1 MLLST
6 INPLLTS
13 NTAPRRI
20 EMSQYQY
27 DTCLLFLGI
36 GLFLLVATIIG
47 QILKFRCK
55 SPNSVIDNLNT
66 RINAWWVMVGIIGVA
81 FWFGQLA
88 VIFLFF
94 VISGVALR
102 EFLILTPINRYDY
115 FVLIFAFGIALPM
128 QYILVAY
135 AWYGLFSIFIP
146 VYAFLLLAIFATIST
161 RNFLERIADV
171 QWGLMITVYCISCVP
186 ALLVLDIENYQGR
199 NLLLIAYLVLIVQLS
214 DVLQYV
220 FGKLFG
226 KHKISPNISPSKTI
240 EGFIG
245 GILSASFIGACMCWI
260 TPFTFLQSGLISLM
274 ITLLGFFG
282 GLVMS
287 AIKRDRGVKDWGR
300 LIDGHGGILDRFD
313 SICFAAPIFFHVVRY
328 FWVE

>member
-1 MLLST
+1 
-6 INPLLTS
+6 
-13 NTAPRRI
+13 
-20 EMSQYQY
+20 MSHYQY
-27 DTCLLFLGI
+27 DTFLLFLGI
-36 GLFLLVATIIG
+36 GLFLLVASIIG
-47 QILKFRCK
+47 QLLKHRFK
-55 SPNSVIDNLNT
+55 SPSIDNLNA
-66 RINAWWVMVGIIGVA
+66 RINAWWVMVAIIGGA
-81 FWFGQLA
+81 FWLGQLA

-94 VISGVALR
+94 IVSGLALR

-115 FVLIFAFGIALPM
+115 FALIFAFGIALPV

-146 VYAFLLLAIFATIST
+146 VYAFLFLAIFATITGST

-199 NLLLIAYLVLIVQLS
+199 NLLLIAYLVLVVQLS

-226 KHKISPNISPSKTI
+226 KHKISPNVSPAKTI
-240 EGFIG
+240 EGFVG
-245 GILSASFIGACMCWI
+245 GILSASFIGACMFWI

-300 LIDGHGGILDRFD
+300 LIGGHGGILDRFD

>member
-1 MLLST
+1 
-6 INPLLTS
+6 
-13 NTAPRRI
+13 
-20 EMSQYQY
+20 MSHYQY
-27 DTCLLFLGI
+27 DTFLLFLGI
-36 GLFLLVATIIG
+36 GLFLLVASIIG
-47 QILKFRCK
+47 QLLKHRFK
-55 SPNSVIDNLNT
+55 SPSIDNLNA
-66 RINAWWVMVGIIGVA
+66 RINAWWVMVAIIGGA
-81 FWFGQLA
+81 FWLGQLA

-94 VISGVALR
+94 IVSGLALR

-115 FVLIFAFGIALPM
+115 FALIFAFGIALPM

-146 VYAFLLLAIFATIST
+146 VYAFLFLAIFATITGST

-199 NLLLIAYLVLIVQLS
+199 NLLLIAYLVLVVQLS

-226 KHKISPNISPSKTI
+226 KHKISPNVSPAKTI
-240 EGFIG
+240 EGFVG
-245 GILSASFIGACMCWI
+245 GILSASFIGACMFWI

-300 LIDGHGGILDRFD
+300 LIGGHGGILDRFD

>member
-1 MLLST
+1 
-6 INPLLTS
+6 
-13 NTAPRRI
+13 
-20 EMSQYQY
+20 MSHYQY
-27 DTCLLFLGI
+27 DTFLLFLGI
-36 GLFLLVATIIG
+36 GLFLLMASIIG
-47 QILKFRCK
+47 QLLKYRCK
-55 SPNSVIDNLNT
+55 SPSIDNLNA
-66 RINAWWVMVGIIGVA
+66 RINAWWVMVAIIGGA
-81 FWFGQLA
+81 FWLGQLA

-94 VISGVALR
+94 IVSGLALR

-115 FVLIFAFGIALPM
+115 FALIFAFGIALPV

-146 VYAFLLLAIFATIST
+146 VYAFLFLAIFATITGST

-199 NLLLIAYLVLIVQLS
+199 NLLLIAYLVLVVQLS

-226 KHKISPNISPSKTI
+226 KHKISPNVSPAKTI
-240 EGFIG
+240 EGFVG
-245 GILSASFIGACMCWI
+245 GILSASFIGACMFWI

-300 LIDGHGGILDRFD
+300 LIGGHGGILDRFD

>member
-1 MLLST
+1 
-6 INPLLTS
+6 
-13 NTAPRRI
+13 
-20 EMSQYQY
+20 MSQYQY

-66 RINAWWVMVGIIGVA
+66 RINAWWVMVAIIGLA

-94 VISGVALR
+94 VISALALR
-102 EFLILTPINRYDY
+102 EFLILTLINRSDY
-115 FVLIFAFGIALPM
+115 FALIFAFAVALPV
-128 QYILVAY
+128 QYILVAL

-146 VYAFLLLAIFATIST
+146 VYAFLFLAIFATITGST
-161 RNFLERIADV
+161 ANFLARIADV
-171 QWGLMITVYCISCVP
+171 QWGLMITVYSISCVP

-226 KHKISPNISPSKTI
+226 KHKISPNVSPSKTI

-245 GILSASFIGACMCWI
+245 GVLSASFIGACMCWI
-260 TPFTFLQSGLISLM
+260 TPFTFIQSGLISLM
-274 ITLLGFFG
+274 ITLLGFMG

-287 AIKRDRGVKDWGR
+287 AIKRDRGVKDWGK
-300 LIDGHGGILDRFD
+300 LIGGHGGILDRFD
-313 SICFAAPIFFHVVRY
+313 SICFAAPIFFHIVRY
-328 FWVE
+328 FWAV

>member
-1 MLLST
+1 
-6 INPLLTS
+6 
-13 NTAPRRI
+13 
-20 EMSQYQY
+20 MSHYQY
-27 DTCLLFLGI
+27 DTFLLFLGI
-36 GLFLLVATIIG
+36 GLFLLMASIIG
-47 QILKFRCK
+47 QLLKYRCK
-55 SPNSVIDNLNT
+55 SPSIDNLNA
-66 RINAWWVMVGIIGVA
+66 RINAWWVMVAIIGGA
-81 FWFGQLA
+81 FWLGQLA

-94 VISGVALR
+94 IVSGLALS

-115 FVLIFAFGIALPM
+115 FALIFAFGIALPV

-146 VYAFLLLAIFATIST
+146 VYAFLFLAIFATITGST

-199 NLLLIAYLVLIVQLS
+199 NLLLIAYLVLVVQLS

-226 KHKISPNISPSKTI
+226 KHKISPNVSPAKTI
-240 EGFIG
+240 EGFVG
-245 GILSASFIGACMCWI
+245 GILSASFIGACMFWI

-300 LIDGHGGILDRFD
+300 LIGGHGGILDRFD

>member
-1 MLLST
+1 
-6 INPLLTS
+6 
-13 NTAPRRI
+13 
-20 EMSQYQY
+20 MSHYQY
-27 DTCLLFLGI
+27 DTFLLFLGI
-36 GLFLLVATIIG
+36 GLFLLMASIIG
-47 QILKFRCK
+47 QLLKYRCK
-55 SPNSVIDNLNT
+55 SPSIDNLNA
-66 RINAWWVMVGIIGVA
+66 RINAWWVMVTIIGGA
-81 FWFGQLA
+81 FWLGQLA

-94 VISGVALR
+94 IVSGLALR

-115 FVLIFAFGIALPM
+115 FALIFAFGIALPV

-146 VYAFLLLAIFATIST
+146 VYAFLFLAIFATITGST

-199 NLLLIAYLVLIVQLS
+199 NLLLIAYLVLVVQLS

-226 KHKISPNISPSKTI
+226 KHKISPNVSPAKTI
-240 EGFIG
+240 EGFVG
-245 GILSASFIGACMCWI
+245 GILSASFIGACMFWI

-300 LIDGHGGILDRFD
+300 LIGGHGGILDRFD